1 MYMYIA
7 VNESL
12 YIQIKQRSVSQLQL
26 GWFYD
31 IQTFIFKDSNFGHK
45 EEHYMTLFKTI
56 FGVYILP

>member
-1 MYMYIA
+1 MYIA

-12 YIQIKQRSVSQLQL
+12 YIQIKQRSVSQL

-56 FGVYILP
+56 CGVYILP